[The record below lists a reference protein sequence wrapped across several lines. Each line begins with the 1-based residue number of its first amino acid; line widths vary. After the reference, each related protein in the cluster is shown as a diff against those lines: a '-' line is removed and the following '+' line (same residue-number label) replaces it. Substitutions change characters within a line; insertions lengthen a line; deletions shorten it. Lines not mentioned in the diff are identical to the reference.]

1 MAARQEAFAMTPRS
15 GAIIG
20 ILLLGVCSLAMAAE
34 SIKEVSSNTSEHRK
48 RSSPPAAPTGRFR

>member
-1 MAARQEAFAMTPRS
+1 MTPRS